1 MRERERD
8 SLVLFGHALWGGGG
22 MTKLILLFVREIDR
36 YFVELKAKGEK
47 VGQPGNGKVRV
58 MKGKREGLSFSFSS
72 LKSLCPIPFSSR
84 TSYYAL

>member
-1 MRERERD
+1 
-8 SLVLFGHALWGGGG
+8 
-22 MTKLILLFVREIDR
+22 MTKLILLCVRERDR

-58 MKGKREGLSFSFSS
+58 MKGKREGLSFSFSFS
-72 LKSLCPIPFSSR
+72 SHKSLCPIPFSSR